1 MIEFSTI
8 ETLIMAYAPLLVTI
22 IGIIV
27 AFLKM
32 VNIFKQLKKDTNK
45 SDEEKTAEIKELKNN
60 MQGLLDQNVCLKNQL
75 NELLTKLDHIER
87 KWAYDE
93 RNKTL

>member
-8 ETLIMAYAPLLVTI
+8 ETLIMAYAPLVVTI

-32 VNIFKQLKKDTNK
+32 ISVIKNLRKDTSKTNEEKAAEIRDLKNQMSGVINQNYELKK
-45 SDEEKTAEIKELKNN
+45 
-60 MQGLLDQNVCLKNQL
+60 QL
-75 NELLTKLDHIER
+75 NELLTKIDHVQR
-87 KWAYDE
+87 
-93 RNKTL
+93 

>member
-1 MIEFSTI
+1 MFEFTAIES
-8 ETLIMAYAPLLVTI
+8 LIMAYSPLVVTI

-32 VNIFKQLKKDTNK
+32 VNVFKQLKKDTST

-60 MQGLLDQNVCLKNQL
+60 MQGLLEQNVCLKNQL

-87 KWAYDE
+87 K
-93 RNKTL
+93 

>member
-1 MIEFSTI
+1 MSVLNRLTI
-8 ETLIMAYAPLLVTI
+8 KNLRLNKKRTIVTI

-32 VNIFKQLKKDTNK
+32 VNIFKQLKKDTSK
-45 SDEEKTAEIKELKNN
+45 SNEEKTAEIKELKNN

-87 KWAYDE
+87 K
-93 RNKTL
+93 

>member
-1 MIEFSTI
+1 MFEFTAIES
-8 ETLIMAYAPLLVTI
+8 LIMAYSPLVVTI

-87 KWAYDE
+87 K
-93 RNKTL
+93 

>member
-32 VNIFKQLKKDTNK
+32 ISVIKNLRKDTSKTNEEKAAEIRDLKNQMSGVINQNYDLKK
-45 SDEEKTAEIKELKNN
+45 
-60 MQGLLDQNVCLKNQL
+60 QL
-75 NELLTKLDHIER
+75 NELLTKIDHVQR
-87 KWAYDE
+87 
-93 RNKTL
+93 

>member
-1 MIEFSTI
+1 MFGFTAIES
-8 ETLIMAYAPLLVTI
+8 LIMAYAPLVVTI

-32 VNIFKQLKKDTNK
+32 VNIFKQLKKDTSK

-60 MQGLLDQNVCLKNQL
+60 MQGLLEQNVSLKNQL

-87 KWAYDE
+87 K
-93 RNKTL
+93 

>member
-32 VNIFKQLKKDTNK
+32 ISTIKNLRNDTSKTNEEKAAEIRDLKNQMSGVINQNYELKK
-45 SDEEKTAEIKELKNN
+45 
-60 MQGLLDQNVCLKNQL
+60 QL
-75 NELLTKLDHIER
+75 NELLTKIDHVQR
-87 KWAYDE
+87 
-93 RNKTL
+93 

>member
-1 MIEFSTI
+1 MLEFTAIES
-8 ETLIMAYAPLLVTI
+8 LIMAYAPLVVTI
-22 IGIIV
+22 IGIVV

-32 VNIFKQLKKDTNK
+32 ISIIKQLKKDTNK

-87 KWAYDE
+87 K
-93 RNKTL
+93 

>member
-32 VNIFKQLKKDTNK
+32 ISVIKNLRKDTSKTNEEKAAEIRDLKNQMSGVINQNYELKK
-45 SDEEKTAEIKELKNN
+45 
-60 MQGLLDQNVCLKNQL
+60 QL
-75 NELLTKLDHIER
+75 NELLTKIDHVQR
-87 KWAYDE
+87 
-93 RNKTL
+93 

>member
-32 VNIFKQLKKDTNK
+32 ISTIKNLRKDTSKTNEEKAAEIRDLKNQMSGVINQNYELKK
-45 SDEEKTAEIKELKNN
+45 
-60 MQGLLDQNVCLKNQL
+60 QL
-75 NELLTKLDHIER
+75 NELLTKIDHVQR
-87 KWAYDE
+87 
-93 RNKTL
+93 